1 MKKIKNLW
9 NTVANFIGR
18 CVKDDVS
25 VFAAQASFFMVFS
38 VIPLIML
45 MLTLIK
51 YVVPF
56 DISNITSL
64 IYMYVPSEIASFISS
79 VAMELFDESTVGSSS
94 TYFSAITALWL
105 ASKGIT
111 SLYQGL
117 NRIYS
122 PEKSTGY
129 IRTRIIAL
137 FYTILFILVI
147 VATMVVFGFGEKI
160 EQIVI
165 NRVPWTA
172 SLVNIFMN
180 SKILI
185 FMVILTLIFAS
196 FYKFLPRSG
205 LTFIKQL
212 PGAIVSAL
220 GWIGFSWVYSIYIKY
235 FSNYSYVYGSLTAVV
250 LLMLWLYICMNIF
263 LGGAEFNKALSERKY
278 KKSVFDKGKG
288 EL

>member
-1 MKKIKNLW
+1 MKKIKFTW
-9 NTVANFIGR
+9 NTIIQFIQK
-18 CVKDDVS
+18 CIKDDVS

-56 DISNITSL
+56 DMSNITSL
-64 IYMYVPSEIASFISS
+64 IYMYVPNEIASFISS
-79 VAMELFDESTVGSSS
+79 VAMELFDESTVGSGS
-94 TYFSAITALWL
+94 TYLSAITALWL

-129 IRTRIIAL
+129 ILTRVIAL
-137 FYTILFILVI
+137 FYTIVFILVI

-160 EQIVI
+160 EKLII
-165 NRVPWTA
+165 NYIPWTA
-172 SLVNIFMN
+172 SLINIFMN
-180 SKILI
+180 FKIVI

-196 FYKFLPRSG
+196 FYKFLPRTG

-212 PGAIVSAL
+212 PGAVISAV
-220 GWIGFSWVYSIYIKY
+220 GWIGFSWVYSVYIKY

-263 LGGAEFNKALSERKY
+263 LGGAELNKTLSAIKQ
-278 KKSVFDKGKG
+278 KKAG